1 MERSKLPQ
9 NIIILSYYYYLKR
22 QNYSSRIANQVTVHP
37 ENKNYRKSV
46 RITLNLR
53 NHDQKTR
60 KSILP

>member
-22 QNYSSRIANQVTVHP
+22 QNYSSRIANQVRVHP

-46 RITLNLR
+46 RIT
-53 NHDQKTR
+53 
-60 KSILP
+60 